1 MHFHKAVAVPPVVLL
16 IEPTHKQQFGH
27 GIKVIIATYV
37 SLVAI
42 DKRMSKHYF
51 KFSKAFETYKTICP
65 HQESKLR
72 SQSRVG
78 QSVKVQ

>member
-42 DKRMSKHYF
+42 DKRMNITSSLAKLSKHIKRF
-51 KFSKAFETYKTICP
+51 VLI
-65 HQESKLR
+65 R
-72 SQSRVG
+72 SQNYDHSHVWANL
-78 QSVKVQ
+78 